1 MLLGIIFHEYFGLPL
16 IAWGGI
22 ITLISLLS
30 TATFGYTMY
39 KGINP
44 LPLKWH
50 FRLAFLTVILA
61 LIHGL
66 AALLAF
72 LGV

>member
-1 MLLGIIFHEYFGLPL
+1 MLLGIIFQRYFGLPL

-22 ITLISLLS
+22 VTLLSLLT

-39 KGINP
+39 KGLNP
-44 LPLKWH
+44 LPIKWH
-50 FRLAFLTVILA
+50 FRLALLTIILA

-66 AALLAF
+66 VALLAF